1 MNTHQ
6 IEPDGAGW
14 FRVTFIAP
22 NGKSHIR
29 TGFVSELAAQK
40 WVDKCR
46 KEEARLATRPD
57 NVLNPAEGDTA
68 LSRAGS

>member
-14 FRVTFIAP
+14 FRVTVIDP

-46 KEEARLATRPD
+46 KEEARREQTGHR
-57 NVLNPAEGDTA
+57 G
-68 LSRAGS
+68 LSD